1 MCLGKAY
8 LEANGKQELVLD
20 SVSLIEISDTKLK
33 LSTIFGDQK
42 ELEATV
48 KEIDFE
54 NSRIIL
60 TRVPAGRK

>member
-8 LEANGKQELVLD
+8 LEADDKRELVLD
-20 SVSLIEISDTKLK
+20 SIASIEIADTKLK
-33 LSTIFGDQK
+33 LSTIFGDQQ
-42 ELEATV
+42 ELEARI

-60 TRVPAGRK
+60 EKVTGPGR

>member
-8 LEANGKQELVLD
+8 IEAGNKRELVMD
-20 SVSLIEISDTKLK
+20 SIALIEIDDNRLR

-42 ELEATV
+42 ELEARI

-54 NSRIIL
+54 GSRIIL
-60 TRVPAGRK
+60 TTAPAGKK

>member
-8 LEANGKQELVLD
+8 LEADNKRELVLD
-20 SVSLIEISDTKLK
+20 SISSLEIDGTKLK

-42 ELEATV
+42 VLEATI

-54 NSRIIL
+54 GSRIIL
-60 TRVPAGRK
+60 TKIPTGKR

>member
-20 SVSLIEISDTKLK
+20 SVALIEISDTRLK

-42 ELEATV
+42 EVEARI

-54 NSRIIL
+54 GSRIIL
-60 TRVPAGRK
+60 TKIPAGKR

>member
-8 LEANGKQELVLD
+8 LEADDKRELVMD
-20 SVSLIEISDTKLK
+20 SIATIEIADTKLK

-42 ELEATV
+42 ELEARI

-54 NSRIIL
+54 GSRIIL
-60 TRVPAGRK
+60 TRVPAGKK

>member
-8 LEANGKQELVLD
+8 LEADDKRELVLD
-20 SVSLIEISDTKLK
+20 SIALIEIADTRLK

-42 ELEATV
+42 ELEARI

-60 TRVPAGRK
+60 EKVTGPGR

>member
-8 LEANGKQELVLD
+8 LEADNKRELVLD
-20 SVSLIEISDTKLK
+20 SIASLEIDGTKVK

-42 ELEATV
+42 ELDARI

-54 NSRIIL
+54 GSRIIL
-60 TRVPAGRK
+60 TRVPAGKK

>member
-8 LEANGKQELVLD
+8 IEADNKRELILD
-20 SVSLIEISDTKLK
+20 SIALIEIADTKLK

-42 ELEATV
+42 EVEARI

-54 NSRIIL
+54 GSRIIL
-60 TRVPAGRK
+60 TKIPAGKR

>member
-8 LEANGKQELVLD
+8 IEADNKRELILD
-20 SVSLIEISDTKLK
+20 SIALIEIADTKLK

-42 ELEATV
+42 EIEARI

-54 NSRIIL
+54 GSRIIL
-60 TRVPAGRK
+60 TKIPTGKR

>member
-8 LEANGKQELVLD
+8 LEADDKRELVLD
-20 SVSLIEISDTKLK
+20 SIALIEIADTKLK

-42 ELEATV
+42 ELEARI

-60 TRVPAGRK
+60 EKVTGPGR

>member
-8 LEANGKQELVLD
+8 IEADDKRELVMD
-20 SVSLIEISDTKLK
+20 SIATIEIADNKLK

-42 ELEATV
+42 ELEARI

-54 NSRIIL
+54 GSKIIL
-60 TRVPAGRK
+60 TRVSAGAK

>member
-8 LEANGKQELVLD
+8 LEAGNQRELVLD
-20 SVSLIEISDTKLK
+20 SIASLEVDDNKVK

-42 ELEATV
+42 ELEARI

-54 NSRIIL
+54 GSRIIL
-60 TRVPAGRK
+60 TPAVAGKK

>member
-8 LEANGKQELVLD
+8 LEADNKRELVLD
-20 SVSLIEISDTKLK
+20 SISSLEIDGTTVK

-42 ELEATV
+42 ELEARI

-54 NSRIIL
+54 GSRIIL
-60 TRVPAGRK
+60 TRVPAGQK

>member
-8 LEANGKQELVLD
+8 IEADNKRELVLD
-20 SVSLIEISDTKLK
+20 SIALIEIADTKLK

-42 ELEATV
+42 ELEARI

-54 NSRIIL
+54 GSRIIL
-60 TRVPAGRK
+60 TPVPAGEK

>member
-8 LEANGKQELVLD
+8 IEADNKRELVLD
-20 SVSLIEISDTKLK
+20 SIALIEIDDNRLR

-42 ELEATV
+42 ELEARI

-54 NSRIIL
+54 GSRIIL
-60 TRVPAGRK
+60 TTAPAGKK